1 MDQGFRT
8 LVHFFIFMKN
18 SKILLASILCVL
30 LGTLLFA
37 QTKASP
43 KITVWPEKVLHHG
56 HVTLKGTGF
65 SPKSNVLSH
74 LKRPGGREFPI
85 LTMYTN
91 DKGEIEH
98 DIDTVVMEP
107 GEHEVWVEDPKT
119 NTTSNVA
126 KFEVTMY
133 SKDLEK

>member
-1 MDQGFRT
+1 
-8 LVHFFIFMKN
+8 MKN
-18 SKILLASILCVL
+18 SKILSASILCVL

-107 GEHEVWVEDPKT
+107 GVHEVWVEDPKT

-126 KFEVTMY
+126 QFEVTMY
-133 SKDLEK
+133 SKDLDK

>member
-1 MDQGFRT
+1 
-8 LVHFFIFMKN
+8 LVHFIFMKN

-43 KITVWPEKVLHHG
+43 KITVWPEKILHHG

-74 LKRPGGREFPI
+74 LKRPGGREFPV

-107 GEHEVWVEDPKT
+107 GVHEVWVEDPKT

-126 KFEVTMY
+126 TFEVTMY

>member
-1 MDQGFRT
+1 
-8 LVHFFIFMKN
+8 MKN

-74 LKRPGGREFPI
+74 LKRPGGREFPV
-85 LTMYTN
+85 LAMYTN

-107 GEHEVWVEDPKT
+107 GEHEVWVEDTKT

>member
-8 LVHFFIFMKN
+8 LVHFFDLMKN
-18 SKILLASILCVL
+18 LKTLSVSIVFVL
-30 LGTLLFA
+30 LGTILFG
-37 QTKASP
+37 QTTP
-43 KITVWPEKVLHHG
+43 KITVWPDKVLHHG

-74 LKRPGGREFPI
+74 LKRPGGREFPV

-107 GEHEVWVEDPKT
+107 GEHEVWVEDPKA
-119 NTTSNVA
+119 NTTSNVV